1 MKYKIYGFLQDGF
14 VKFGLKSSDM
24 LILRWFV
31 DFMDSGRMIS
41 KEIDGKL
48 YYWIDY
54 KKIMED
60 FPILDMKKDAIYMR
74 LRKMCECKI
83 LERKILKK
91 GGYSYYRLGDNYIYL
106 IYPDLL
112 TEEDLQNKDEA
123 KLQDINQNIP
133 KNTIQQENTEQDTK
147 ATQDT
152 KINDANDQVISQSN
166 TQDTQNNI
174 DESQKQT
181 DFFQNK
187 MKKTS
192 QSIEFYQYHADKT
205 QKKSELSQRRADFS
219 QSKMKKTSQ
228 IAEFYPNHADKYQEG
243 AGFYPNQ
250 TDSS

>member
-14 VKFGLKSSDM
+14 VKFSLKSSDM

-31 DFMDSGRMIS
+31 DFMDSGKMIS

-123 KLQDINQNIP
+123 EDTNQNIP

-152 KINDANDQVISQSN
+152 KINDANNQVISQSN

-192 QSIEFYQYHADKT
+192 Q
-205 QKKSELSQRRADFS
+205 
-219 QSKMKKTSQ
+219 

>member
-123 KLQDINQNIP
+123 KSEDTNQNIP
-133 KNTIQQENTEQDTK
+133 TNTIQQENTDKQDTK

-192 QSIEFYQYHADKT
+192 QSIEFY
-205 QKKSELSQRRADFS
+205 
-219 QSKMKKTSQ
+219 
-228 IAEFYPNHADKYQEG
+228 PNHADKYQEG

>member
-123 KLQDINQNIP
+123 KSQDTNQNIP
-133 KNTIQQENTEQDTK
+133 KNTIQQENTDKQDTK

-192 QSIEFYQYHADKT
+192 Q
-205 QKKSELSQRRADFS
+205 
-219 QSKMKKTSQ
+219 

>member
-31 DFMDSGRMIS
+31 DFMDSGKMIS

-123 KLQDINQNIP
+123 EDTNQNIP

-152 KINDANDQVISQSN
+152 KINDANNQVISQSN

-192 QSIEFYQYHADKT
+192 Q
-205 QKKSELSQRRADFS
+205 
-219 QSKMKKTSQ
+219 

>member
-123 KLQDINQNIP
+123 KSQDTNQNIP
-133 KNTIQQENTEQDTK
+133 KNTIQQENTDKQDTK

-192 QSIEFYQYHADKT
+192 QSIEFY
-205 QKKSELSQRRADFS
+205 
-219 QSKMKKTSQ
+219 
-228 IAEFYPNHADKYQEG
+228 PNHADKYQEG

>member
-14 VKFGLKSSDM
+14 VKFSLKSSDM

-31 DFMDSGRMIS
+31 DFMDSGKMIS

-123 KLQDINQNIP
+123 KSEDTNQNIP
-133 KNTIQQENTEQDTK
+133 KNTIQQENTDKQDTK

-181 DFFQNK
+181 DFFQ
-187 MKKTS
+187 
-192 QSIEFYQYHADKT
+192 
-205 QKKSELSQRRADFS
+205 
-219 QSKMKKTSQ
+219 SKMKKTSQ